1 MSEIISIDD
10 ARLQRDR
17 RPIEQMAGDI
27 NGMIAGRAK
36 ERLASLDRDDKERK
50 LNSAHTDLFRIMS
63 KVKNLSSRAALASTI
78 ATLLTQMGEE

>member
-1 MSEIISIDD
+1 MSVISIDEG
-10 ARLQRDR
+10 RIQRDR
-17 RPIEQMAGDI
+17 RSVEQVASDV

-36 ERLASLDRDDKERK
+36 ERLASLDRDEKERK